1 MVYFIAD
8 ECKSYQVLD
17 QADRSM
23 SFADSNVVKCDK
35 NEAEGFRFPGWY
47 RFMGDSGDQMP
58 DKCVPTG
65 RCGTRAPGWLNGQ
78 HPTEQEG
85 VVTREVCYHWN
96 KECCKW
102 KNDIKIRNCGEFYV
116 YELQKPPTCDLRYC
130 GNQQGESLLL
140 LTITFTVIQDG
151 KRTNLLTYQPSL
163 GRVQLLGVQHEKRR
177 AKKVERSLV
186 RGANERTLA
195 FPRCTSPLCFRA
207 SFFALH
213 LN

>member
-78 HPTEQEG
+78 HPTEQES
-85 VVTREVCYHWN
+85 VVTREVCYHWK

-130 GNQQGESLLL
+130 GNQQGESLFL

-151 KRTNLLTYQPSL
+151 KRTRSTYIPAFSRRSVTWGAARKMASEEGREEPS
-163 GRVQLLGVQHEKRR
+163 
-177 AKKVERSLV
+177 ARS
-186 RGANERTLA
+186 ERTNSCL
-195 FPRCTSPLCFRA
+195 P
-207 SFFALH
+207 ALH
-213 LN
+213 FSPMFSCAIFSAAPN